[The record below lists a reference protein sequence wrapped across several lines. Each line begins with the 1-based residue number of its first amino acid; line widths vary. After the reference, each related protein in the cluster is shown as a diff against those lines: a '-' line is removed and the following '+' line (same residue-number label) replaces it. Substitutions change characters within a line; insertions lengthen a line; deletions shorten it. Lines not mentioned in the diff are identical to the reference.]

1 MMQVN
6 GERIMARIA
15 RLAQFTEAD
24 RPYTR
29 RAFTDLYLQARDW
42 LRGEFETAGLT
53 PRLDEGANLFGERAG
68 RESGLGALL
77 LGSHIDTVAGG
88 GRFDG
93 IAGVVTAL
101 EVAQVLH
108 ENGVRLRHD
117 LGIVDFLSEEP
128 SDYGA
133 SCVGSRALAGT
144 LSQVMLERSN
154 PAGETLAA
162 GLRRMGGVPER
173 LTGPLAEAGSIRAYL
188 ELHIEQGPV
197 LEQAGVPL
205 GIVGGITG
213 IQRRAV
219 TVSGRAGHAGTTP
232 MDMRRDALVGA
243 ARFVDLVW
251 QRAQAQSEQLAF
263 VATIGRLDVHPNGA
277 NVVPGAVSLVLEA
290 RSMDDALTGGFLE
303 DVCHEGEALCQ
314 ELDLEFSSE
323 SESFAPAV
331 ACDPELRRLLAG
343 AAQRRGHDS
352 LELMSGAG
360 HDAMQVA
367 ALAPVAMI
375 FVPCDDGISHNPAE
389 NAHEAYLVA
398 GTEVLLDAVL
408 SLDGQKE

>member
-6 GERIMARIA
+6 GERIMARIS
-15 RLAQFTEAD
+15 RLAQFTKAD

-29 RAFTDLYLQARDW
+29 RAFTDLYLQARNW

-93 IAGVVTAL
+93 IAGVITAL

-108 ENGVRLRHD
+108 ENGVRLRYD

-133 SCVGSRALAGT
+133 SCVGSRALVGT
-144 LSQVMLERSN
+144 LSEAMLARSN

-162 GLRRMGGVPER
+162 AITRMGGAPER

-197 LEQAGVPL
+197 LEQAGAPL
-205 GIVGGITG
+205 GIEI
-213 IQRRAV
+213 
-219 TVSGRAGHAGTTP
+219 GRAH
-232 MDMRRDALVGA
+232 V
-243 ARFVDLVW
+243 
-251 QRAQAQSEQLAF
+251 
-263 VATIGRLDVHPNGA
+263 
-277 NVVPGAVSLVLEA
+277 
-290 RSMDDALTGGFLE
+290 
-303 DVCHEGEALCQ
+303 
-314 ELDLEFSSE
+314 
-323 SESFAPAV
+323 
-331 ACDPELRRLLAG
+331 
-343 AAQRRGHDS
+343 
-352 LELMSGAG
+352 
-360 HDAMQVA
+360 
-367 ALAPVAMI
+367 
-375 FVPCDDGISHNPAE
+375 
-389 NAHEAYLVA
+389 
-398 GTEVLLDAVL
+398 
-408 SLDGQKE
+408 

>member
-197 LEQAGVPL
+197 LEQAGAPL

-232 MDMRRDALVGA
+232 MNMRRDALVGA

-251 QRAQAQSEQLAF
+251 QRAQAQAEQLPF

-331 ACDPELRRLLAG
+331 ACDPELRRLLAA

-389 NAHEAYLVA
+389 NAHEAQLVA
-398 GTEVLLDAVL
+398 GTEVLLDTVL